1 MINFIQAG
9 EDGPVKIGKA
19 KNPQARLSVLQTGSS
34 DRLYIRAILDAPD
47 EAEKH
52 LHKALASAKMRGEWF
67 SPSLETNCIMACALA
82 GHLYSSEIVA
92 APVAP
97 VVVPV
102 VRATDGWFD
111 RRGYMKDYM
120 REWRKKKKEAKGG

>member
-1 MINFIQAG
+1 MIYFIQAG

-19 KNPQARLSVLQTGSS
+19 NNPQKRLAVLQTGSS
-34 DRLYIRAILDAPD
+34 DRLYIRAVLDAPD

-52 LHKALASAKMRGEWF
+52 LHKTLAGAKMRGEWF
-67 SPSLETNCIMACALA
+67 SPSLQTNCIMACALA

-97 VVVPV
+97 VVTPV

-120 REWRKKKKEAKGG
+120 RDYRAGKRRK